1 MVCSIEA
8 VAGMAVISNCQQ
20 LGVYLGVYVF
30 DLEEPSIGN
39 PGFEPDRI
47 HHGFTSVTR
56 ENAHRALI
64 VRADFRRSAI
74 FQLTRWAYRRLR

>member
-1 MVCSIEA
+1 MVCLIEA
-8 VAGMAVISNCQQ
+8 VAGMAMIRNCQQ
-20 LGVYLGVYVF
+20 LGVYVL
-30 DLEEPSIGN
+30 DLKEPSIGN